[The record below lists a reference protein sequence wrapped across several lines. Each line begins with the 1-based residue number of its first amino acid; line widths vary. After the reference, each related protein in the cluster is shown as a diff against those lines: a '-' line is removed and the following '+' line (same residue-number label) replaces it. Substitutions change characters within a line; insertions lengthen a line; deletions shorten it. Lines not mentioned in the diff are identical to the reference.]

1 MDRKVDGTR
10 FSIWTERSGGG
21 YGGANFQNLTCTF
34 LLLEMAIL
42 AFVLLPHRLLRPWY
56 TYANPAEIN
65 MTVTKW
71 NKLIKLQLVFV
82 LFRKSKELVQYFF
95 VSSNFCCLSGKHVM
109 QHRLLGV
116 FNSLEIYLQNY
127 DKSSSHRCTIRVGVG
142 PDLSTG
148 IVGH

>member
-1 MDRKVDGTR
+1 MPVDK
-10 FSIWTERSGGG
+10 SGP
-21 YGGANFQNLTCTF
+21 T
-34 LLLEMAIL
+34 
-42 AFVLLPHRLLRPWY
+42 
-56 TYANPAEIN
+56 
-65 MTVTKW
+65 
-71 NKLIKLQLVFV
+71 
-82 LFRKSKELVQYFF
+82 KELVQYFF

-148 IVGH
+148 IVGATFFLSIDEQF